1 MGGLNEGRG
10 DGIDSY
16 AVRREFN
23 RHRLGQP
30 FNDCSCMNIVI
41 AMYSPGAMG
50 SAVSARLVE
59 HGARVLTSLDGRSA
73 ATVERAR
80 AAGMEDVSPETITTA
95 DMILSIVPPG
105 EAVALAEG
113 FVTLLR
119 ESRHKPVFIDFNALS
134 PKTKTQV
141 AVTLAQTGCDV
152 IDGAIIGSPP
162 RRGEKGP
169 RFYVSGE
176 QNGRAS
182 VLRTLG
188 LDLRQIDGP
197 IGAAAALKMS
207 YAGITKGL
215 TAIAAAMLL
224 AASRSGAS
232 TELYRE
238 LGESLPQLLSRF
250 EIEIPVM
257 YPKAYRWV
265 AEMREIAAFSR
276 EDKAAAMIFEGAAQL
291 YDRLATDIANE
302 AQERG
307 ILDQFFRSK

>member
-1 MGGLNEGRG
+1 ML
-10 DGIDSY
+10 Y
-16 AVRREFN
+16 
-23 RHRLGQP
+23 
-30 FNDCSCMNIVI
+30 DCSCMNIVI
-41 AMYSPGAMG
+41 AIHSPGAMG
-50 SAVSARLVE
+50 SAISARLVE

-80 AAGMEDVSPETITTA
+80 AARMEDVSPETIATA
-95 DMILSIVPPG
+95 DIILSIVPPG

-113 FVTLLR
+113 FVTLLSQ
-119 ESRHKPVFIDFNALS
+119 SRHKPVFIDCNALS

-162 RRGEKGP
+162 QPGQKGP

-176 QNGRAS
+176 QSGRSS
-182 VLRTLG
+182 VLRALG
-188 LDLRQIDGP
+188 LDLRQIEGP

-232 TELYRE
+232 RELYRE
-238 LGESLPQLLSRF
+238 LGESLPQLFSRF
-250 EIEIPVM
+250 EKEIPIM

-265 AEMREIAAFSR
+265 AEMREIAAFLH

-291 YDRLATDIANE
+291 YDRLAADIANE
-302 AQERG
+302 GRERG
-307 ILDQFFRSK
+307 TLDEFFRPKSDPHS

>member
-1 MGGLNEGRG
+1 MVY
-10 DGIDSY
+10 DYS
-16 AVRREFN
+16 F
-23 RHRLGQP
+23 
-30 FNDCSCMNIVI
+30 MNIVI
-41 AMYSPGAMG
+41 AIHSPGAMG
-50 SAVSARLVE
+50 SAISARLVE

-80 AAGMEDVSPETITTA
+80 AAGMEDVSPKAITTA
-95 DMILSIVPPG
+95 DLILSIVPPG
-105 EAVALAEG
+105 EAVALAKEL
-113 FVTLLR
+113 VKRLS
-119 ESRHKPVFIDFNALS
+119 ESRHKPVFIDCNALS

-141 AVTLAQTGCDV
+141 AITLAETGCDV
-152 IDGAIIGSPP
+152 IDGAIIGAPP
-162 RRGEKGP
+162 QPGEKGP

-176 QNGRAS
+176 QSGRAS
-182 VLRTLG
+182 VLRALG

-207 YAGITKGL
+207 YAGINKGIM
-215 TAIAAAMLL
+215 AIGTAMLL

-232 TELYRE
+232 TQLYRE

-250 EIEIPVM
+250 ETGIPDM

-265 AEMREIAAFSR
+265 AEMREIAAFLS

-302 AQERG
+302 GQERG
-307 ILDQFFRSK
+307 TLDEFFRSRVITQKRCDL